1 MPFGGRSV
9 GALARGLIGLG
20 AIALIFLFLARSLA
34 SNWNDLRSEEID
46 IQPVIL
52 LLSILPALAALLVLS
67 LIWTRIVGYLTG
79 ESRLPLGK
87 LTKVFFYSWIGRY
100 VPGKVAYVLGR
111 FYLGRSIGLP
121 STALVGSIA
130 YENVLLVAT
139 ASAFATV
146 MLVPVLAFQSENF
159 LPYLALPAIALA
171 GVIAL
176 HPRVLGRVL
185 PVVLRLVGR
194 ESTEVDWLLPVPEMA
209 KLAALYFVHF
219 SLNGLGFYLL
229 IVSLTSYSPGHLPFA
244 MGAYTLAG
252 VIGLISLF
260 APAGLGVREGVLVAV
275 LQFTMPVEVAILVA
289 LAARVWATVIDL
301 LLVGGCFAVDYASGD
316 RILFAALRGRRSAEL
331 SGGPSDALDP

>member
-1 MPFGGRSV
+1 M
-9 GALARGLIGLG
+9 ARGLIGLG
-20 AIALIFLFLARSLA
+20 VIALIFFFLIRSLA
-34 SNWNDLRSEEID
+34 FNWNDLRSEEID
-46 IQPVIL
+46 IRPLVL
-52 LLSILPALAALLVLS
+52 GLSIFPALAALLVLS

-79 ESRLPLGK
+79 ASRLPLGR
-87 LTKVFFYSWIGRY
+87 LTKVFVYSWIGRY

-111 FYLGRSIGLP
+111 FYLGRSVGLS

-130 YENVLLVAT
+130 YENVLLVAA
-139 ASAFATV
+139 ASAFATIT
-146 MLVPVLAFQSENF
+146 LVPALAVQSENF

-185 PVVLRLVGR
+185 PVVLRLLGR

-209 KLAALYFVHF
+209 KLVAFYFGAF

-229 IVSLTSYSPGHLPFA
+229 IVSLTSYSPGHLPLA
-244 MGAYTLAG
+244 MGAFTLAG
-252 VIGLISLF
+252 VIGMISLF

-289 LAARVWATVIDL
+289 LAARGWATVIDL

-316 RILFAALRGRRSAEL
+316 RILFAALRGQRSAEAG
-331 SGGPSDALDP
+331 GGPSEAFDP

>member
-1 MPFGGRSV
+1 M
-9 GALARGLIGLG
+9 ARGLISLG
-20 AIALIFLFLARSLA
+20 AIALIFFFLIRSLA
-34 SNWNDLRSEEID
+34 GNWNDLRSEEID
-46 IQPVIL
+46 IQPALL
-52 LLSILPALAALLVLS
+52 LLSLLPPLAALLVLS
-67 LIWTRIVGYLTG
+67 LIWTRIVTYLTRVN
-79 ESRLPLGK
+79 RLPLGR
-87 LTKVFFYSWIGRY
+87 LARVFLYSWIGRY

-130 YENVLLVAT
+130 YENVLLVAA

-146 MLVPVLAFQSENF
+146 TLVPALAVQSENF

-171 GVIAL
+171 GIIAL

-185 PVVLRLVGR
+185 PVVLRLLGR

-209 KLAALYFVHF
+209 KVIAFYFGAF

-229 IVSLTSYSPGHLPFA
+229 IVSLTSYAPGHLPLA

-252 VIGLISLF
+252 VIGMISLF

-275 LQFTMPVEVAILVA
+275 LQFTLPVEVAILVA
-289 LAARVWATVIDL
+289 LAARVWTTVIDL
-301 LLVGGCFAVDYASGD
+301 LLVGGCLAFDYASGD
-316 RILFAALRGRRSAEL
+316 RILFAALRGRQSAEI
-331 SGGPSDALDP
+331 SGGPSDAPNS